1 VIHPPRWPQL
11 SAGGGAE
18 AGAGPLSISSAAPSK
33 AQRRWALPI
42 FLPLWQWEDGRL
54 TYGCKTQKENT
65 MKTIALL
72 CLFLAATVTIVLA
85 ENKNNYENDHDH
97 RADLELRYVE
107 LSTKIFKIQNDFE
120 RHLIQKDQII
130 FALED
135 KIKLFESDLFQTTQS
150 LRNLELEVWDLKD
163 SSASN
168 FTQTGSIEQPS
179 E

>member
-1 VIHPPRWPQL
+1 
-11 SAGGGAE
+11 
-18 AGAGPLSISSAAPSK
+18 
-33 AQRRWALPI
+33 
-42 FLPLWQWEDGRL
+42 
-54 TYGCKTQKENT
+54 

-72 CLFLAATVTIVLA
+72 CLFLAATVTIA
-85 ENKNNYENDHDH
+85 IGGNKNNYETDHDH

-107 LSTKIFKIQNDFE
+107 LNSKVFQIQNDFE

-135 KIKLFESDLFQTTQS
+135 KIKLLESDLFQATQS

-163 SSASN
+163 SAASN
-168 FTQTGSIEQPS
+168 SKQTSAIESLP